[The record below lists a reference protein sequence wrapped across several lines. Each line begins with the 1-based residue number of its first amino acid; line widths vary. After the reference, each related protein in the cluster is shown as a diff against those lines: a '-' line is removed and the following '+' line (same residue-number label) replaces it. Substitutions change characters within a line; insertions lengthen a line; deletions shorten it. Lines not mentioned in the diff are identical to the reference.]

1 MGMRKNEVIQD
12 RKEMANMDR
21 KDLEKIRE
29 HLKEDETQDLH
40 IDPQAL
46 NSFDESNL
54 DKYNQLKLKEK
65 NLLIEQYET
74 EYIDPFDGNKVKDIT
89 EPHKE
94 TGHETIEDFITSP
107 GEKAG
112 GASPTAEIA
121 HPFEWSD
128 EHDELPHTPLEE
140 AVDQLDDE
148 AALVQENAD
157 SNIEAANLNKYDAQN
172 LKERNLIITQYE
184 TEYLDPEDGYTLKD
198 IRETHPSEDD
208 R

>member
-1 MGMRKNEVIQD
+1 ME
-12 RKEMANMDR
+12 R
-21 KDLEKIRE
+21 KDLENIRE
-29 HLKEDETQDLH
+29 HLMEDDTQDLH

-54 DKYNQLKLKEK
+54 DRYNQLRLKEK
-65 NLLIEQYET
+65 NLQVEQYET

-89 EPHKE
+89 DPHKE
-94 TGHETIEDFITSP
+94 TGHETIEDFITAP
-107 GEKAG
+107 EKKTPDT
-112 GASPTAEIA
+112 SPTAEIA
-121 HPFEWSD
+121 HPLEGND
-128 EHDELPHTPLEE
+128 EHDELPHTPIEE

-172 LKERNLIITQYE
+172 LKERNLVVTQYE
-184 TEYLDPEDGYTLKD
+184 TEYLDPEDGYKVKD
-198 IRETHPSEDD
+198 IRDTHPSEEQ

>member
-1 MGMRKNEVIQD
+1 MDPKN
-12 RKEMANMDR
+12 
-21 KDLEKIRE
+21 LENIKE
-29 HLKEDETQDLH
+29 HLKEDESQDLN

-54 DKYNQLKLKEK
+54 EKYNQLKLKEK
-65 NLLIEQYET
+65 NLEIEKYET

-89 EPHKE
+89 DPNRE

-107 GEKAG
+107 LQKNAG
-112 GASPTAEIA
+112 DSSQASEIA
-121 HPFEWSD
+121 HPFERND
-128 EHDELPHTPLEE
+128 EHDELPHTPIEE

-148 AALVQENAD
+148 AALLQENAD
-157 SNIEAANLNKYDAQN
+157 SHSEAENLNKYDAQN

-198 IRETHPSEDD
+198 IRETHPSEED

>member
-1 MGMRKNEVIQD
+1 
-12 RKEMANMDR
+12 MDR
-21 KDLEKIRE
+21 KNLENIRE
-29 HLKEDETQDLH
+29 HLKDDEAQDLQ

-54 DKYNQLKLKEK
+54 EKYNQLKLKEK
-65 NLLIEQYET
+65 NLEIEKYET

-89 EPHKE
+89 DPHKE

-107 GEKAG
+107 RQKDAG
-112 GASPTAEIA
+112 DSSPTAEIA
-121 HPFEWSD
+121 HPFERHD

-157 SNIEAANLNKYDAQN
+157 SHNEAANLNKYDAQN

-198 IRETHPSEDD
+198 IRETHPSNEDNK
-208 R
+208 